1 MIWAKRSRRNVGASV
16 KTTRTWRGEPLTPM
30 WTLACVSIGLW
41 VFNGKSTPQNS
52 DWQNSPPNVRISTW
66 NGSTPRTLNEFW
78 QRSILPRIFRC
89 RHHLVP

>member
-1 MIWAKRSRRNVGASV
+1 
-16 KTTRTWRGEPLTPM
+16 
-30 WTLACVSIGLW
+30 
-41 VFNGKSTPQNS
+41 
-52 DWQNSPPNVRISTW
+52 VRISTW